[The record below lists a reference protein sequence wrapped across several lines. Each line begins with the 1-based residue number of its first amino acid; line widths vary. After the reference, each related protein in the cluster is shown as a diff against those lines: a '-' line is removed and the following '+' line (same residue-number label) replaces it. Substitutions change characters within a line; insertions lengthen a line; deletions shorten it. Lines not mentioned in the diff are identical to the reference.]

1 MTRKRRLALGAGVGV
16 AVAALGLAHL
26 PAVRGAVLGQ
36 SCPFARTPT
45 AKELE
50 TARLKSIASLRGAR
64 TSQAPARPAFGFR
77 LDESSKDEV
86 RAWGKSAGATCS
98 DDVGG
103 AAIRC
108 EDAKADGLPIK
119 DAFFR
124 FDPAGHLVG
133 LDVMREA
140 ASPHDAL
147 ALEKKLATELGR
159 SLGEPATARDATEGD
174 LETPLARASAEY
186 RFADYAADLSATRMG
201 GGVVVREQ
209 YRSLR

>member
-1 MTRKRRLALGAGVGV
+1 MTRKRKWALGAGVGV

-50 TARLKSIASLRGAR
+50 TARMKSIASLRGAR
-64 TSQAPARPAFGFR
+64 TTVAPARPAFGFR
-77 LDESSKDEV
+77 LDESSKDDV
-86 RAWGKSAGATCS
+86 RAWGTSVGATCS

-108 EDAKADGLPIK
+108 EDGKGEGLPIK

-124 FDPAGHLVG
+124 FSPAGRLVA
-133 LDVMREA
+133 LDVMRAA

-147 ALEKKLATELGR
+147 VLEKKLASELGR
-159 SLGEPATARDATEGD
+159 SLGEPSDAREASESD